1 MSKLGRAP
9 GDGDSPHPCSDDS
22 ESPHLSRIRQK
33 LYQRIPCPASFP
45 SQAHRPLGKERPGGT
60 GQRDEDREPEGSQNL
75 LKVILE
81 VEK

>member
-33 LYQRIPCPASFP
+33 LYQRIPCLPLSH
-45 SQAHRPLGKERPGGT
+45 HRHIGLWARR
-60 GQRDEDREPEGSQNL
+60 GQEGQDREMRTESQRAPRTC
-75 LKVILE
+75 
-81 VEK
+81 